1 MDSREP
7 AGWEGEKGK
16 SAEPLS
22 RARLGG
28 GAAGNTRG
36 TVRGRG
42 RGGAIRLQ
50 NTPCFQSMK
59 GCR

>member
-1 MDSREP
+1 MDPREP

-36 TVRGRG
+36 TVRGAPA
-42 RGGAIRLQ
+42 GALSAYR
-50 NTPCFQSMK
+50 NTTSFWT
-59 GCR
+59 